1 MKEKTK
7 EKKAIG
13 FWVCCFFVYCF
24 IGWIYEVIWE
34 FKVGNG
40 FVNRG
45 FLFGP
50 YLPIY
55 GFGIL
60 IMLFVL
66 QKPLKKELKLFKK
79 INLKPLLVFISV
91 FVIGSIVEYVTS
103 FVMEL
108 LFNKRWW
115 DYSYDNFNINGRVSL
130 RNSLLLAIGGTL
142 LICLIQPLLDKTIGR
157 ITKKKVNVAGAVIA
171 TIMVIDL
178 IITIVGYIKG

>member
-1 MKEKTK
+1 MKK
-7 EKKAIG
+7 ETDKKKSVG
-13 FWVCCFFVYCF
+13 FWIWCFFVYCF

-45 FLFGP
+45 FLYGP

-66 QKPLKKELKLFKK
+66 QKPLKEKIKLFKK
-79 INLKPLLVFISV
+79 INITPFIVFVSV
-91 FVIGSIVEYVTS
+91 FVIGSFVEYITS

-108 LFNKRWW
+108 LFHKRWW
-115 DYSYDNFNINGRVSL
+115 DYSYDLFNINGRVSL

-142 LICLIQPLLDKTIGR
+142 LICLVQPILDKTIGKLS
-157 ITKKKVNVAGAVIA
+157 KKKANISGAIIA

-178 IITIVGYIKG
+178 IITIIGYVK

>member
-1 MKEKTK
+1 MKEKTE
-7 EKKAIG
+7 EKKSIG
-13 FWVCCFFVYCF
+13 FWIWCFFVYCF
-24 IGWIYEVIWE
+24 LGWIYEVVWE

-45 FLFGP
+45 FLYGP

-60 IMLFVL
+60 IMLFIL
-66 QKPLKKELKLFKK
+66 QKPLKANLIIFNR
-79 INLKPLLVFISV
+79 INLKPLIVFVSV
-91 FVIGSIVEYVTS
+91 FVIGSIVEYITS

-115 DYSYDNFNINGRVSL
+115 DYSYDKFNINGRVSA

-142 LICLIQPLLDKTIGR
+142 LICIIQPLLDKTIGR
-157 ITKKKVNVAGAVIA
+157 IAKKKVNVSGAIIA
-171 TIMVIDL
+171 SIMAIDL
-178 IITIVGYIKG
+178 IITVIGYIK